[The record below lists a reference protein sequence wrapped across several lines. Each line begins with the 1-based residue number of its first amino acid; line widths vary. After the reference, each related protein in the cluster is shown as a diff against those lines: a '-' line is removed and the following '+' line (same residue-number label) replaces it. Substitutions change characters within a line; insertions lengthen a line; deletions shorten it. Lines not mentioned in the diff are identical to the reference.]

1 MSLKY
6 TQLYFIFATPNL
18 SYGLLASSFI
28 SLFKVFPYHI
38 HYPACSQNNLSR
50 TQIWPMMLLLY
61 FKNFQQFP
69 MFINLVKDTNLWG
82 PEWYRQ
88 KVRFPQFLPLTLGR
102 NNAIGN
108 KVVISTL
115 SSVTDYPPL
124 TPSQRKMIVSMFSIL
139 ELKTHSSITVQH
151 YRRAISP
158 NFLHKYM
165 MSSKRTLSIENWV
178 TNSKNQFTNG
188 TWGHNLALAIQ

>member
-1 MSLKY
+1 
-6 TQLYFIFATPNL
+6 
-18 SYGLLASSFI
+18 
-28 SLFKVFPYHI
+28 
-38 HYPACSQNNLSR
+38 
-50 TQIWPMMLLLY
+50 
-61 FKNFQQFP
+61 

-139 ELKTHSSITVQH
+139 ELKTHSSITV
-151 YRRAISP
+151 
-158 NFLHKYM
+158 
-165 MSSKRTLSIENWV
+165 
-178 TNSKNQFTNG
+178 
-188 TWGHNLALAIQ
+188 